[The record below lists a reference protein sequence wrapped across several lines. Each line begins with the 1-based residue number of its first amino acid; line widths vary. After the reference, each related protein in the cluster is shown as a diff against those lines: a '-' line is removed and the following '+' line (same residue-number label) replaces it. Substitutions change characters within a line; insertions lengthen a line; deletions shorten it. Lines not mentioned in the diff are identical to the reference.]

1 MSAGPL
7 GSPRF
12 FCDNCGAE
20 VGRNLRKCPRCGRFF
35 GSVRC
40 PSCGFTGEEG
50 LFKNGCPSCGYSSPG
65 GVGAGIGRRERRA
78 AGPLPL
84 WVYLV
89 SILALLCVIVLLF
102 SVLRG

>member
-1 MSAGPL
+1 MR
-7 GSPRF
+7 SPRF

-20 VGRNLRKCPRCGRFF
+20 VGRNAGKCPRCGRFF

-40 PSCGFTGEEG
+40 PACGFTGEEG

-65 GVGAGIGRRERRA
+65 GMRAGGRRKENRA
-78 AGPLPL
+78 ADSLPL

-89 SILALLCVIVLLF
+89 SILALLCAAAFFF
-102 SVLRG
+102 SMIRG